1 MGPVN
6 NPETLKTGGDPRA
19 LPDYIALRHELA
31 KLSHPARPD
40 VGWNRVEQLSLSLFR
55 QNGVELE
62 TACGYTLART
72 RLSGITG
79 LNEGLAIL
87 EALLMHQWQ
96 GLWPQAVPVRVALL
110 KTLST
115 RLQQMLRTL
124 TLAYS
129 DQDSLHQTEQY
140 LSRMG
145 QVLQRLELEPLT
157 QFDTLLTMLRNAAAR
172 VKHDESVTG
181 RESQTAQEIA
191 LPAGPAMPPE
201 PPKWVYV
208 AQPASEGV
216 TPRAAAAKPWR
227 AFAAGMCTMLLIS
240 GVLAWSWQSALK
252 PAPDLQGQ
260 QQLNAA
266 AITTENL
273 NGWHQGM
280 VRLQQLAD
288 RLNALDEKRGQYITV
303 SELKSATFDMLTH
316 FRQAEP
322 TEDRLRKI
330 QLLPD
335 NSAARQQQV
344 YQTEQYLR
352 AQMAV
357 LMQEKARTAAA
368 N

>member
-1 MGPVN
+1 MGSVN
-6 NPETLKTGGDPRA
+6 NPDALKTGADPRA

-40 VGWNRVEQLSLSLFR
+40 VDWNRVEQLSLSLFR
-55 QNGVELE
+55 QNGVELQ

-72 RLSGITG
+72 HLSGITG

-87 EALLMHQWQ
+87 EALLTHQWQ

-110 KTLST
+110 RTLSI

-124 TLAYS
+124 TLTFS
-129 DQDSLHQTEQY
+129 DQDSLHQAEQG
-140 LSRMG
+140 LSRLG
-145 QVLQRLELEPLT
+145 EVLQRLELEPLT
-157 QFDTLLTMLRNAAAR
+157 QFNTLLIMLRNAAAR
-172 VKHDESVTG
+172 VKNDENVTA
-181 RESQTAQEIA
+181 RESGTAQEIV
-191 LPAGPAMPPE
+191 LPDGPAKPPE
-201 PPKWVYV
+201 PSKWVYV
-208 AQPASEGV
+208 VQPESAGA
-216 TPRAAAAKPWR
+216 TPRTAAKPWR

-240 GVLAWSWQSALK
+240 GVLAWRWQSAYK
-252 PAPDLQGQ
+252 PAPDLHWQ

-266 AITTENL
+266 AITPENL

-322 TEDRLRKI
+322 TEERLRKL

-335 NSAARQQQV
+335 NSAARQQQT

-368 N
+368 H